1 MTKDETIKL
10 LNSYQK
16 NKKAES
22 IIINHI
28 EELERNLITA
38 KSIDFTKEN
47 SFSSSYTPTLPHL
60 IIAKLIDMKEHLIKD
75 IYQNSILLNK
85 LENIIYEIGVEN
97 VNAGIILSNKFIL
110 GLTNTALELK
120 FNYSKVWII
129 KSLRKAE
136 EAFYQK
142 VKDIDYKLFIQEIE
156 KESNITREE
165 LENFYRNIF

>member
-16 NKKAES
+16 NKKSES

-136 EAFYQK
+136 ELFFQK

-156 KESNITREE
+156 EESNITREE
-165 LENFYRNIF
+165 LDNFYKKMF